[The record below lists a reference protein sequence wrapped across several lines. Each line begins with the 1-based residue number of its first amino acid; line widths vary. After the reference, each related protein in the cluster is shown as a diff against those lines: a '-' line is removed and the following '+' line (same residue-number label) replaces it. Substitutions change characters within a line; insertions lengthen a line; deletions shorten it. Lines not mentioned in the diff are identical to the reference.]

1 MKKFNLKNAY
11 TLAEIVITMVVLAI
25 VVSVTLQIT
34 TSKITRVN
42 KYNYYAAYTVLTDLA
57 AELVYESED
66 GTIPATGLCSKM
78 EELINIY
85 DKELEVNGVDVTPS
99 CSNTHAITTTTDFT
113 KLNPNLVTRNGMR
126 FYNLNP
132 WYNPISKLAGEDEND
147 AQGYTIY
154 IDIDNER
161 GSGKLYQDVY
171 PFYLT
176 KSGKVIPA
184 YPDSG
189 KSGGNSNFLMQF
201 SVRKDEFAPV
211 GGYETRSEHWLLK
224 SVSFQEAACKSGF
237 IKSPTYCGTVAI
249 DTECNDAL
257 DKTAD
262 CIMVPVKPI
271 KYMIR

>member
-42 KYNYYAAYTVLTDLA
+42 KYNYYAAYTALTDLA

-132 WYNPISKLAGEDEND
+132 WYNPITKLAGEDEND

-201 SVRKDEFAPV
+201 SVRADEFANV
-211 GGYETRSEHWLLK
+211 GGNETRSEHWLLK

-237 IKSPTYCGTVAI
+237 IKSPTYCGTVTI
-249 DTECNDAL
+249 DTRCNDSVNAN
-257 DKTAD
+257 AD